1 MLHSTDFIGFS
12 HIVYNDGRAGH
23 TDIKAEILEL
33 HENFILVQFEDRA
46 DTTNIYY
53 SNSEWMNY
61 ITPTN

>member
-46 DTTNIYY
+46 DTTNIY
-53 SNSEWMNY
+53 
-61 ITPTN
+61 